1 MTDDPAHDLE
11 HLNQVV
17 LVGRLGAAAAT
28 RTLPS
33 GDTLSQFRLI
43 VPRPPERARQ
53 SRVAVDTLDCAAWT
67 SRLRRQVSAW
77 GAGRPG
83 RGHRGAAPPVLAITR
98 GWTGEPLRG
107 RGQHGSA
114 AAASPRWRG
123 ERCVRT
129 AGR

>member
-77 GAGRPG
+77 GAGDLVEVT
-83 RGHRGAAPPVLAITR
+83 GA
-98 GWTGEPLRG
+98 LRRRFWRSPAG
-107 RGQHGSA
+107 GP
-114 AAASPRWRG
+114 ASRY
-123 ERCVRT
+123 EVEVSTVRRLRRAT
-129 AGR
+129 MAG